1 MNTCYS
7 DFRALSESTADSQQ
21 PKASVN
27 PFFSIFYTRCSQI
40 MTPPLQPTFVNKV
53 LLEHSHAHSF
63 TYFSMAAFEQSLKV
77 AAESI
82 WSTKPELCG
91 ILTKMAF

>member
-1 MNTCYS
+1 MEG
-7 DFRALSESTADSQQ
+7 ALFPFVLAVARLNDRPVSGIWPTAC
-21 PKASVN
+21 
-27 PFFSIFYTRCSQI
+27 FYKYI
-40 MTPPLQPTFVNKV
+40 

-63 TYFSMAAFEQSLKV
+63 TYFSMGAFEQSLKV